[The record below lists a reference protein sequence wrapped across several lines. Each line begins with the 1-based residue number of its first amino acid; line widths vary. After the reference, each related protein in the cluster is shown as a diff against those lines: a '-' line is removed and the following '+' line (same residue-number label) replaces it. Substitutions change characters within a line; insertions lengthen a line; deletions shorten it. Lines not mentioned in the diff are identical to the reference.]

1 LRDGSGAPFLAALQF
16 PHFLEHTEAY
26 RGDLR
31 RLEYGDDKTNRD
43 FLAAASAE
51 FIETYMLGDGAK
63 EK

>member
-1 LRDGSGAPFLAALQF
+1 MGREPLSLPRCNFRT
-16 PHFLEHTEAY
+16 FLEHTEVY